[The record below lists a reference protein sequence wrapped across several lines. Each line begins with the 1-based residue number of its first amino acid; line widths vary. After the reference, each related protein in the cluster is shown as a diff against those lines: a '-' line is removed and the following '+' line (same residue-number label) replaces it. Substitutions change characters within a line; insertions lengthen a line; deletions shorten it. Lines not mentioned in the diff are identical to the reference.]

1 MQARKQT
8 SIKVDPLA
16 WKEAKEI
23 FKEYNLTVSDAINI
37 FLNKVRLEKGMP
49 FEMKLPGKKDRSY
62 LHKLRHRHISIDE
75 SLDIDKIM
83 TEMNDGLS

>member
-16 WKEAKEI
+16 WEESKEI

-49 FEMKLPGKKDRSY
+49 FEMKLPNKKNSSY
-62 LHKLRHRHISIDE
+62 FQELHNRHIHIDDTV
-75 SLDIDKIM
+75 DIDTLM
-83 TEMNDGLS
+83 NEMNDGLC

>member
-16 WKEAKEI
+16 WEESKEI
-23 FKEYNLTVSDAINI
+23 FKEYNLSVSDAINI

-49 FEMKLPGKKDRSY
+49 FEMKLPSSKDHSYFKK
-62 LHKLRHRHISIDE
+62 LHNRHIKVDE
-75 SLDIDKIM
+75 SVNIDTIM
-83 TEMNDGLS
+83 NEMNDGLH